1 MRRNVTLDPASGR
14 FVPTPRGQKTEKMR
28 QEETRLGVNF
38 EDDYLEKMVKGDW
51 GQKRFSNRWR
61 VGNRSSI
68 FGKLPDGRRSWVE
81 MLGLPSYRQHVAALC
96 PTCHTRLDNEDT
108 QVVGDIQN
116 KRSGTKECARCGA
129 ANVSLEKAHWIPRR
143 HGGPASWFNLID
155 LCPTCHTRLD
165 NEDTQVVGDI
175 KEIVLVKAVR
185 RLLQQKDELALRKQ
199 LVDICTAIIT
209 RQVWSL
215 GDARK

>member
-28 QEETRLGVNF
+28 QEETRLGVKF

-81 MLGLPSYRQHVAALC
+81 MLGLPSYRQHVA
-96 PTCHTRLDNEDT
+96 T
-108 QVVGDIQN
+108 
-116 KRSGTKECARCGA
+116 
-129 ANVSLEKAHWIPRR
+129 
-143 HGGPASWFNLID
+143 